1 MSRLPWILSA
11 LVAVVVLAVL
21 WTALSNAPQRQ
32 PKSLEVAESTPESSD
47 TPQKTATETPKD
59 WVTIGGVQRPKSDVT
74 FNKPD
79 SNTFLPPK
87 PRQGFSPRLKPDEN
101 PQVASVYK
109 TLSEDKQPEK
119 VSSFSAPKPFDA
131 EAYQKDPSV
140 YLSTVEPSR
149 VFGSKQPGEGVKP
162 ILAKSARFHRV
173 KQGESVR
180 LQVQVESKA
189 PVTMTSNNLGSFPN
203 GLTSITVAAD
213 ESGLAE
219 AVFTASRGTIDDIQ
233 ILAASPVTSGQI
245 AFTVNVQVPSE

>member
-11 LVAVVVLAVL
+11 LVAIVVLAVL
-21 WTALSNAPQRQ
+21 WTALSNSPRRQ
-32 PKSLEVAESTPESSD
+32 PRPEEIADATPKKADEQ
-47 TPQKTATETPKD
+47 PKTTNETPKD
-59 WVTIGGVQRPKSDVT
+59 WVSIGGVQRPKSDVA
-74 FNKPD
+74 FNNTD
-79 SNTFLPPK
+79 SNTFVPPK

-101 PQVASVYK
+101 PQVAAIYK
-109 TLSEDKQPEK
+109 TLFQDKKPEE

-131 EAYQKDPSV
+131 EAYKKDPQA
-140 YLSTVEPSR
+140 YLSAVEPSR

-162 ILAKSARFHRV
+162 ILAKSSRFHRV

-180 LQVQVESKA
+180 LQVQVEENA
-189 PVTMTSNNLGSFPN
+189 PVTMTSNNLGSFAN

-213 ESGLAE
+213 SSGLAE